1 MPNKPVVVH
10 TVRPLPGAQGVSGD
24 NGSRPLRRDAEENRR
39 RVLEA
44 AAELFATHGLDT
56 SVEEIAQSAGV
67 GMGTLYRRFP
77 TKEALIEQLVD
88 DMLEQILAAGRRA
101 LATSD
106 GTGLETFLRDSASLY
121 GTHRGCVSRLWSRP
135 LPKAFFVEFDQT
147 VAALVRSAQ
156 DAGRIRADCAA
167 TDIIVLFWAIRGI
180 IESTGAAAPEAWQ
193 RHVDIVLAGLDPDAA
208 PLEHAPLSAEIR
220 QEITRAHRQPS

>member
-1 MPNKPVVVH
+1 MSIRPVGERA
-10 TVRPLPGAQGVSGD
+10 VRPLPVPQRGGD
-24 NGSRPLRRDAEENRR
+24 CIDRPLRRDAEDNRR

-56 SVEEIAQSAGV
+56 SVEEIAHSAGV

-88 DMLEQILAAGRRA
+88 DLLAQILAAGRRA
-101 LATSD
+101 LESTD

-121 GTHRGCVSRLWSRP
+121 DTHRGCVSRMWTRP
-135 LPKAFFVEFDQT
+135 LPQEFFVEFDHT
-147 VAALVRSAQ
+147 VAELVRSAQ
-156 DAGRIRADCAA
+156 DAGRIRADCAPS
-167 TDIIVLFWAIRGI
+167 DIIVLFWAIRGI

-193 RHVDIVLAGLDPDAA
+193 RHVDIVLVGLNPHAA
-208 PLEHAPLSAEIR
+208 PIEHAAVSGEIR
-220 QEITRAHRQPS
+220 REIPPARHRHSS